1 MTRDEKKAAVERMA
15 ESFMEINDVEA
26 QSFVALCITAYIEGK
41 AAGRAEER
49 QRWEQ
54 KEMPVMAV

>member
-1 MTRDEKKAAVERMA
+1 MTRDEKKAAVEKMA
-15 ESFMEINDVEA
+15 ENFMQINDAEV
-26 QSFVALCITAYIEGK
+26 QSFAVLCMSAYIEGK

-49 QRWEQ
+49 QKWER